1 MKEIALSIEETSRR
15 AVKVV
20 IPIAAIMTLLF
31 VLLHGYRAFLYW
43 SWVGSAF
50 FLGNVLFGIVLHEG
64 LHAMVFGVFVRGGVK
79 SIRFG
84 FDKNTFSPYCHCTKP
99 IRVRWY
105 RLGAVTPLLI
115 QGVFPFVVSLFT
127 GSLGWWAYGLL
138 FTIGAGGDI
147 LALEM
152 LSGIRDRARVLD
164 HPEKMGF
171 YLLD

>member
-1 MKEIALSIEETSRR
+1 MKEIALSIEETSQK

-20 IPIAAIMTLLF
+20 IPIAMIMVVLF
-31 VLLHGYRAFLYW
+31 GLLHGWRAFLDW

-64 LHAMVFGVFVRGGVK
+64 LHALVFGLFVRGGFK
-79 SIRFG
+79 SIKIS
-84 FDKNTFSPYCHCTKP
+84 FDKNTLTPYCHCTKP

-105 RLGAVTPLLI
+105 RLGAMIPLLI
-115 QGVFPFVVSLFT
+115 QGVGPFVVSLFT
-127 GSLGWWAYGLL
+127 GSLGWWAYGVL

-152 LSGIRDRARVLD
+152 LSGIRNRARVLD